1 MANLIDR
8 FVNEDEGQDLIE
20 YAMVGG
26 LVALAVVGAVT
37 LFQQELSALY
47 GRIRTRL
54 TTVAP
59 TT

>member
-1 MANLIDR
+1 MANLIGR
-8 FVNEDEGQDLIE
+8 FVKEDQGQDLIE

-37 LFQQELSALY
+37 AFQGELSALY
-47 GRIRTRL
+47 DRIKTKL
-54 TTVAP
+54 ATVA